1 MFPKAKYL
9 TTFEDD
15 KTDRT
20 ICKKSYFS
28 NKTELIIIL

>member
-15 KTDRT
+15 KTDIT

>member
-1 MFPKAKYL
+1 MFLEVKYL

-20 ICKKSYFS
+20 ICEKSYFS

>member
-15 KTDRT
+15 KTDRI

>member
-1 MFPKAKYL
+1 MFSEVKYL

-15 KTDRT
+15 KTDIT